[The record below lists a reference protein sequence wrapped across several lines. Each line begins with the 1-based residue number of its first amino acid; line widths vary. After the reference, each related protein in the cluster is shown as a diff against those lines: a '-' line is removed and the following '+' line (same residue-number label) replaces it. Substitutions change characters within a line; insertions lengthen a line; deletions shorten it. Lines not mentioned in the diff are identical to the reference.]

1 MSGFRVGVTG
11 GVGAGKSA
19 ACEALRCEGY
29 RVFDGDKTARE
40 ALETDADARA
50 AIIKAFGEESY
61 REGKLN
67 APFVAR
73 LVFSDDKKLRTLNAV
88 AHPLLKREL
97 DRRMA
102 EAPETIVFAEAAI
115 LFEGELASI
124 FDKIVVIAAPDK
136 TRLERTIARDGA
148 AREDVL
154 ARMNAQIPQDEKIKR
169 ADYVIA
175 NDGTLDELR
184 EKIRRLGDQLARL
197 AKERSQANDASEI
210 K

>member
-1 MSGFRVGVTG
+1 
-11 GVGAGKSA
+11 
-19 ACEALRCEGY
+19 
-29 RVFDGDKTARE
+29 
-40 ALETDADARA
+40 
-50 AIIKAFGEESY
+50 
-61 REGKLN
+61 
-67 APFVAR
+67 
-73 LVFSDDKKLRTLNAV
+73 
-88 AHPLLKREL
+88 
-97 DRRMA
+97 MA
-102 EAPETIVFAEAAI
+102 EAPEPIVFAEAAI

-197 AKERSQANDASEI
+197 AKERSQANDAPEI

>member
-19 ACEALRCEGY
+19 ACEALRREGY

-88 AHPLLKREL
+88 AHPLLKRDL

-102 EAPETIVFAEAAI
+102 EAPEPIVFAEAAI

-197 AKERSQANDASEI
+197 AKERSQANDAPEI